1 MTSPTLNAPFA
12 LMKASFELMLRING
26 TVLEGQRRWLEAGA
40 RCADES
46 IEIAETDT
54 DDIAHA
60 DGWPRLRELPLAFGG
75 QWIDASTRYLQR
87 SVETAMTN
95 QANLLSGLQ
104 NAAAIWRE
112 ECAQALGSG
121 TTLAPLSSSL
131 NALFAPLMSGQPA
144 ADVPRAGATDTPVA
158 SRTGR
163 AKPRARRT

>member
-1 MTSPTLNAPFA
+1 MTSPSLDSPFA
-12 LMKASFELMLRING
+12 LMKASVELILRING
-26 TVLEGQRRWLEAGA
+26 TLLEGQRRWLEVGA
-40 RCADES
+40 RCSDES

-54 DDIAHA
+54 ADIAHA

-95 QANLLSGLQ
+95 QANLLAGLQ
-104 NAAAIWRE
+104 NAASIWRD

-121 TTLAPLSSSL
+121 STLSPSSPL
-131 NALFAPLMSGQPA
+131 NALFAPLMSGRPA
-144 ADVPRAGATDTPVA
+144 EDVTGAGATGTPEA
-158 SRTGR
+158 SRSTR